1 MRAVPPPG
9 RTRRAVA
16 PLAAAAAALALA
28 GGLVGQAT
36 AATSDAEVTISAG
49 SLSLSTPNFQAQSA
63 TLTGAAQAV
72 AATPASPWNA
82 VDARGT
88 GAAWSVVASATDLVS
103 TGAPDRTIAS
113 ANLAITTGTV
123 TAGAGADA
131 VSGMATATAAPFTAP
146 TGAGQTN
153 VSVLAAAGPHRGSYT
168 FTPQLG
174 ITIPADALASYVGSP
189 YTTTL
194 TVTIS

>member
-1 MRAVPPPG
+1 MSATPLMRA
-9 RTRRAVA
+9 RRRAVTSFA
-16 PLAAAAAALALA
+16 CWCAAIAALGAAAGAAA
-28 GGLVGQAT
+28 
-36 AATSDAEVTISAG
+36 AATSDAQVTISAG
-49 SLSLSTPNFQAQSA
+49 SLSLATPDFQGESA
-63 TLTGAAQAV
+63 TLNGAAQSLAT
-72 AATPASPWNA
+72 TPASPWNA

-103 TGAPDRTIAS
+103 TGTPDRTIAS
-113 ANLAITTGTV
+113 ANLALTTGTV
-123 TAGAGADA
+123 TAGTGADA
-131 VSGMATATAAPFTAP
+131 TTGMTTATAAPFTTP

-153 VSVLAAAGPHRGSYT
+153 VSVLAAPGPHRGSYT

-174 ITIPADALASYVGSP
+174 ITIPADALASYVGVP